1 MKAELQQRLESLMK
15 RFASPYSLEL
25 QTIIENQQQCLMEFT
40 NALGVLR
47 GKMVAKVG
55 PDEEFL
61 PEEEKT
67 DTRLTKAEFTQWLA
81 SLNLVQ
87 LHLMRI
93 FLWETFNGALQEL
106 IYIHSMLG
114 GLHSL
119 LVQLDAQDPAAVEA
133 LGTEVD
139 TALKQIADVAA
150 TKKVS
155 EDLTTDDS
163 PFVIGCD
170 QAQVIAMLEAQVAAY
185 PALNVNQLLYVQL
198 LSSAIRKMV
207 TAIDRAATGHLRM
220 GHEMVSMAGQ
230 IGAKLEKAEGDDA
243 FVSLE
248 QREKV
253 AELQHSLDIMGRA
266 LMAKFSA
273 EFLFKCS
280 KADLLVLYSRLKVSE
295 LVVERIKEMTSGKVV
310 LPKSDDISKGLK
322 ATGMA
327 LADLGV
333 HKLPVP
339 EKEEINDAARTVL
352 RAMQYPIDNDGES
365 DNYGSHE

>member
-1 MKAELQQRLESLMK
+1 MKAELQNRLEALMK
-15 RFASPYSLEL
+15 RFAAPYGLEL
-25 QTIIENQQQCLMEFT
+25 QTVIDNQQQCLKGFT
-40 NALGVLR
+40 DCLGVLR
-47 GKMVAKVG
+47 EKMEAKLS

-67 DTRLTKAEFTQWLA
+67 DTRLTKAEFTQWLTT
-81 SLNLVQ
+81 LNLVQ
-87 LHLMRI
+87 LHLLRV
-93 FLWETFNGALQEL
+93 FLWETFNTTLHEL

-114 GLHSL
+114 GLHAL
-119 LVQLDAQDPAAVEA
+119 LIQLETKEPEAVEA
-133 LGTEVD
+133 LAAEVSA
-139 TALKQIADVAA
+139 ALKQIEEVGGKRV
-150 TKKVS
+150 T
-155 EDLTTDDS
+155 EDFTVDDS

-170 QAQVIAMLEAQVAAY
+170 QSQVIALLEAQVAAQ
-185 PALNVNQLLYVQL
+185 PTLNVNQLLYINS
-198 LSSAIRKMV
+198 LSAAVRKMV
-207 TAIDRAATGHLRM
+207 AAIDRAATGHLRI
-220 GHEMVSMAGQ
+220 GHEMVAMAGQ
-230 IGAKLEKAEGDDA
+230 IGAKLEKAEGDEA
-243 FVSLE
+243 FVSQE
-248 QREKV
+248 QRDKV

-295 LVVERIKEMTSGKVV
+295 LVVDRIKEMTKGAVV

-327 LADLGV
+327 LADLGI

-352 RAMQYPIDNDGES
+352 RAMQYPVEDGGES
-365 DNYGSHE
+365 DSYGSHE

>member
-1 MKAELQQRLESLMK
+1 MK
-15 RFASPYSLEL
+15 RFAAPYGLEL
-25 QTIIENQQQCLMEFT
+25 QSIIDNQQQCLKEFS

-47 GKMVAKVG
+47 EKMVAKIG

-67 DTRLTKAEFTQWLA
+67 DTRLTKPEFTQWLA
-81 SLNLVQ
+81 TLNLVQ
-87 LHLMRI
+87 LHLLRI
-93 FLWETFNGALQEL
+93 FLWETFIQALHEL

-119 LVQLDAQDPAAVEA
+119 LVQLDDKDPAALDSLTA
-133 LGTEVD
+133 EVN
-139 TALKQIADVAA
+139 TALSQIEDVA
-150 TKKVS
+150 TVKNRL

-163 PFVIGCD
+163 PFVLNCD
-170 QAQVIAMLEAQVAAY
+170 QAQVLDLLEAQLAVY
-185 PALNVNQLLYVQL
+185 PALNVNQLLYVNL
-198 LSSAIRKMV
+198 LSPSIRKMV

-220 GHEMVSMAGQ
+220 GSEMVSMAGQ
-230 IGAKLEKAEGDDA
+230 IGAKLDKAEGDNA

-253 AELQHSLDIMGRA
+253 AELQKSLDIMGRA
-266 LMAKFSA
+266 LIAKFSA

-280 KADLLVLYSRLKVSE
+280 KSDLLILYSRLKVSD
-295 LVVERIKEMTSGKVV
+295 LVVDRIKEMTKGAVQ
-310 LPKSDDISKGLK
+310 LPKSEDITKGLK

-333 HKLPVP
+333 HHLPEP
-339 EKEEINDAARTVL
+339 SKEEINDAARTIL
-352 RAMQYPIDNDGES
+352 RTMQYPIDNDGES